1 MTPPLGAR
9 RPYDQR
15 MKVMSKVSVFVGL
28 LLVAIGLVG
37 AIWDGWIAY
46 RQFLAL
52 DALRSAP
59 ADKPVLQLLVAGL
72 GLLIGG
78 FFTGL
83 GVGRPRKEVPPVQA
97 PHTAE

>member
-1 MTPPLGAR
+1 
-9 RPYDQR
+9 

-28 LLVAIGLVG
+28 LLVAVGLVG
-37 AIWDGWIAY
+37 AIWGGWIAY

-59 ADKPVLQLLVAGL
+59 ADKPVLQLLVAAA

-78 FFTGL
+78 FLTGL
-83 GVGRPRKEVPPVQA
+83 GVGRPRKVIEPIDVPKA
-97 PHTAE
+97 PPAV